1 MKIEKQ
7 IQKPKNWKDFERLC
21 KNLYGELWN
30 CKDTIKMHGRN
41 GQAQYGVDVYAN
53 PHGTGYW
60 GIQCKGKDEYT
71 HKQLTKEEIDEEVSK
86 AKNFKPS
93 LKKFFFATTAN
104 SDTKIEEYIRMKCDE
119 NLSQDSFPVFVK
131 FWDDIVLDLEDA
143 ECTLNWFLGRAGYYD
158 KYAFKLSFG
167 ESGEEIT
174 ISPKIEKH
182 IIRYRKS
189 MLRKH
194 PENLWQKVKT
204 FCGYKEDVEDNLLMN
219 NELFSQFKPELWLP
233 QVNESFCEV
242 QFELENTG
250 NCILED
256 LELYLEIEE
265 DKCNDFCLTDF
276 EKCSPFDI
284 EGRKKV
290 AEKTGIRKME
300 KGLYYAPIENKPLV
314 QNAWDSFR
322 VSFEPNISSISYE
335 FAINWLLQ
343 AKNFETSGELK
354 VKVSP
359 IIEEVVEYKVFLGD
373 GELPVDD
380 ISYRPK
386 KKFIKPNYG
395 K

>member
-21 KNLYGELWN
+21 KNLYGEIWN
-30 CKDTIKMHGRN
+30 CKDTIKIHGRN
-41 GQAQYGVDVYAN
+41 GQPQCGVDVYAN
-53 PHGTGYW
+53 PQGTGYW

-71 HKQLTKEEIDEEVSK
+71 HKQLTKEEIDEEVFK
-86 AKNFKPS
+86 AKKFKPS

-104 SDTKIEEYIRMKCDE
+104 SDAKIEEYIRMKSDE
-119 NLSQDSFPVFVK
+119 NLSQGSFPVFVK

-143 ECTLNWFLGRAGYYD
+143 QCTLNWFLGKAGYYD
-158 KYAFKLSFG
+158 SCAFKFSFG
-167 ESGEEIT
+167 ESGKQIT
-174 ISPKIEKH
+174 IFPKMEKH
-182 IIRYRKS
+182 IVRYRRP

-194 PENLWQKVKT
+194 PDNLWQKIKT
-204 FCGYKEDVEDNLLMN
+204 FCGCKENIEDKLLMDN
-219 NELFSQFKPELWLP
+219 DFFPQIKPEFFLP
-233 QVNESFCEV
+233 QINESFCDI

-265 DKCNDFCLTDF
+265 DKCNDFRLTDF
-276 EKCSPFDI
+276 EKCSPFDV

-290 AEKTGIRKME
+290 AKKTGIRKME
-300 KGLYYAPIENKPLV
+300 KGLYYAPIDNKPLV

-322 VSFEPNISSISYE
+322 VSFEPKVSPMPYE

-343 AKNFETSGELK
+343 SRNFETCGELK

-386 KKFIKPNYG
+386 KIFIKPKYG

>member
-21 KNLYGELWN
+21 KNLYGEIWN

-41 GQAQYGVDVYAN
+41 GQPQCGVDVYAN
-53 PHGTGYW
+53 PQGTGYW

-71 HKQLTKEEIDEEVSK
+71 HKQLTKEEIDEEVFK
-86 AKNFKPS
+86 AKNFSPS

-104 SDTKIEEYIRMKCDE
+104 SDTKIEEYIRIKSDE
-119 NLSQDSFPVFVK
+119 NLSQGSFPVFIK
-131 FWDDIVLDLEDA
+131 FWDDIVLDLEGA
-143 ECTLNWFLGRAGYYD
+143 RCTLNWFLGRAGYYD
-158 KYAFKLSFG
+158 KYSFKLSFG

-182 IIRYRKS
+182 IIKYRKP

-233 QVNESFCEV
+233 QVNESFCDV

-265 DKCNDFCLTDF
+265 DKCNDFRLTDF

-290 AEKTGIRKME
+290 AKKTGIRKMG
-300 KGLYYAPIENKPLV
+300 KGLYYAPLDNKPLV
-314 QNAWDSFR
+314 QNACDSFR
-322 VSFEPNISSISYE
+322 VSFEPKVSPIPYE

-343 AKNFETSGELK
+343 SRNFETRGELK

-359 IIEEVVEYKVFLGD
+359 IIEEVIDYNFFLGD
-373 GELPVDD
+373 GDLPVDD

-386 KKFIKPNYG
+386 KRFIKSNYR